1 MFQRRQITDFERNS
15 PPARLLFL
23 TPVLQLPISIA
34 RAGCGSRAF
43 AFLLLSQPKHSTHPT
58 EEKAGPVRRAAGHEH
73 EGKMFAVIK
82 TGGKQYRVAAEDKL
96 KVEKV
101 AGEPGEII
109 QFGDVLVVGGEAVT
123 LGSPTVSG
131 ASVAAEVL
139 DQGRGPKVI
148 AFKKR
153 RRKNS
158 RRRRGHR
165 QEFTLV
171 RITEILT
178 DGAKPTITARP
189 KREPKPVATPEVEGQ
204 TAAADEAPKAKAKA
218 KPAAKA
224 KTAKKSAAKTAK
236 KPAAAKSKGKR
247 QKK

>member
-1 MFQRRQITDFERNS
+1 VFLPPLAGESLKQI
-15 PPARLLFL
+15 RLNKKPGQA
-23 TPVLQLPISIA
+23 TCQVA
-34 RAGCGSRAF
+34 
-43 AFLLLSQPKHSTHPT
+43 LSA
-58 EEKAGPVRRAAGHEH
+58 EHEH

-109 QFGDVLVVGGEAVT
+109 QFGEVLVVGDDNVT

-131 ASVAAEVL
+131 ASVAAEVVAQ
-139 DQGRGPKVI
+139 DRGPKVI

-158 RRRRGHR
+158 RRKRGHR
-165 QEFTLV
+165 QEFTLI

-178 DGAKPTITARP
+178 DGAKPTKTAAP
-189 KREPKPVATPEVEGQ
+189 KREPKPAEPG
-204 TAAADEAPKAKAKA
+204 AGSDDAGEAGEQPKTKSKAKAASAK
-218 KPAAKA
+218 KPA
-224 KTAKKSAAKTAK
+224 AK
-236 KPAAAKSKGKR
+236 KPAAAKSENKR